1 CTRDR
6 RDAWNDAR
14 NRFDVW

>member
-1 CTRDR
+1 CARVSIPPAYR
-6 RDAWNDAR
+6 R

>member
-1 CTRDR
+1 CARHR